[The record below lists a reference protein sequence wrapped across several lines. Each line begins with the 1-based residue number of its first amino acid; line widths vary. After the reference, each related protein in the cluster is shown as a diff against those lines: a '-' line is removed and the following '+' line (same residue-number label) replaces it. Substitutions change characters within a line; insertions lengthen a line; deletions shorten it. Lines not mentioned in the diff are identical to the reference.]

1 METTADE
8 SVMEEDAD
16 VDAPPPPLDED
27 APAISAA
34 DANVAPPRPPVAN
47 SPATSAAALD
57 DAEEERIL
65 KAMDAEIE
73 RQRLLDEACDEA
85 EAEAEAE
92 YQRQRMLEEQD
103 EIEVL
108 DEEDTSDDEE
118 GVGAE
123 DEESSEEEEE
133 EESDEELDEGSL
145 QAMSEKELK
154 AMLKSRGEK
163 PRWVPPQLCE
173 HDRRAG
179 SGATR
184 CLIAASSLVSAQ
196 PPFDLVLPPLHPQQ
210 PRPLFQG

>member
-1 METTADE
+1 MPKDCLFVSHGRRRPATVPMETTADG
-8 SVMEEDAD
+8 SATEEDAD
-16 VDAPPPPLDED
+16 VDAPPSPLDEEED
-27 APAISAA
+27 AISAA
-34 DANVAPPRPPVAN
+34 DANVAPPRPPVEK

-57 DAEEERIL
+57 DAEEARIL
-65 KAMDAEIE
+65 KAMDDEIE

-118 GVGAE
+118 GAGAE
-123 DEESSEEEEE
+123 DEESSEEEEEEEE

-145 QAMSEKELK
+145 QALSEKELK

-163 PRWVPPQLCE
+163 PR
-173 HDRRAG
+173 
-179 SGATR
+179 
-184 CLIAASSLVSAQ
+184 
-196 PPFDLVLPPLHPQQ
+196 
-210 PRPLFQG
+210 